1 MSGKGTHAVRRIS
14 YIAYR
19 IQTANDEKYHFKAL
33 NAKYE
38 RRNTV
43 SQGEDKFG
51 ILFST

>member
-1 MSGKGTHAVRRIS
+1 MSGKGTS
-14 YIAYR
+14 YCKAHIVYTYR

-38 RRNTV
+38 RRNTA